1 MNSDLGKSTA
11 VCQPWFTT
19 QMDLIPGVGWSDQ
32 RWLCKRLESLAH
44 DPQSVREF
52 GIDVVTRLCQ
62 RLLEHGAPG
71 LHFYTMNSAEPVRT
85 IWTRLGLG

>member
-52 GIDVVTRLCQ
+52 GASGCSTTARPASTSTR
-62 RLLEHGAPG
+62 
-71 LHFYTMNSAEPVRT
+71 
-85 IWTRLGLG
+85 